1 MRISDWSSDVCS
13 SDLAARDAGFDS
25 IKLNA
30 VLMRGVNDD
39 ELAAMV
45 EFVTTRD
52 LSLRF
57 IEVMRTN
64 DNAAFFDR
72 HHVAGQRVIDR
83 LEVAG
88 WQRLSRAAGAGP
100 AMELGHPTARLE
112 ARRVGEECVSTRRS
126 RRWQSHTKRHNK
138 CLSIQ

>member
-1 MRISDWSSDVCS
+1 
-13 SDLAARDAGFDS
+13 
-25 IKLNA
+25 
-30 VLMRGVNDD
+30 MRGVNDD

-64 DNAAFFDR
+64 DHAAFFDR
-72 HHVAGQRVIDR
+72 HHVAGQSVIDR

-100 AMELGHPTARLE
+100 AMELGHPPAKGRNGLLPPYSP
-112 ARRVGEECVSTRRS
+112 AFRSPSTRPRMADH
-126 RRWQSHTKRHNK
+126 R
-138 CLSIQ
+138 